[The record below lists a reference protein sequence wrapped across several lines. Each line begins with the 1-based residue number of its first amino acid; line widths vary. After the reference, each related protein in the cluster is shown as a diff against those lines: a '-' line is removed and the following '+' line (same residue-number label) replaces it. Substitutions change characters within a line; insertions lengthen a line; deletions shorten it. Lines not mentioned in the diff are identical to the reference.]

1 MDKPIDLLVI
11 DVRLKD
17 GRGHVV
23 LADKGCDPLGGRHVT
38 LDFPIGHPV
47 EGPYRE
53 REQRL
58 VEDAQE
64 VLAAA
69 RAALDQR

>member
-11 DVRLKD
+11 DVRLRD

-23 LADKGCDPLGGRHVT
+23 LADKGRDPLVGRHIT
-38 LDFPIGHPV
+38 LDFPLEHRP
-47 EGPYRE
+47 EGSYPERE
-53 REQRL
+53 RL
-58 VEDAQE
+58 IVEDAQE

-69 RAALDQR
+69 RRALDRR

>member
-23 LADKGCDPLGGRHVT
+23 LADLGHDPLVGRHIT
-38 LDFPIGHPV
+38 LDFPVEHRP
-47 EGPYRE
+47 EGPYPERE
-53 REQRL
+53 RRI